1 MEVFFP
7 MFQESKEFQNDE
19 YKECYIDI
27 QTVFDNRNDED
38 DTSLN
43 NKNIFEVD
51 RNLVRGE
58 KRKENINNQNGLS
71 NNNESFHKKP
81 TLISSQFEN
90 EDFAS
95 TGHKTILNIK
105 EPLNIK
111 KKELQKSELL
121 NKKRNIS
128 NNKGIRKDNILN
140 RIKSNFFIDIQKILS
155 NLFEKTELY
164 RTKYIIFNRLENFI
178 YKEQKAL
185 KNLNLFNSKLK
196 DVLSKD
202 NRNKAII
209 DNIIEA
215 QDYPLLIEFLNK
227 TIRELIFF
235 YSDNCKKTEVKEQYY
250 LDIMKSYDNLIKKLE
265 KEGKTEEYISKFRF
279 YSSYIE
285 EEFIEM
291 NKHKKEK
298 KNN

>member
-43 NKNIFEVD
+43 NKNIFDVD

-285 EEFIEM
+285 EEFIEK

>member
-7 MFQESKEFQNDE
+7 MCQESMEFQNDE

-43 NKNIFEVD
+43 NKNIFDVD

-105 EPLNIK
+105 ESLNIK

-140 RIKSNFFIDIQKILS
+140 RIKSNFFIQTILS

-164 RTKYIIFNRLENFI
+164 RTKYIIFNRLENLI

-202 NRNKAII
+202 NYNKVI
-209 DNIIEA
+209 
-215 QDYPLLIEFLNK
+215 
-227 TIRELIFF
+227 
-235 YSDNCKKTEVKEQYY
+235 
-250 LDIMKSYDNLIKKLE
+250 
-265 KEGKTEEYISKFRF
+265 
-279 YSSYIE
+279 
-285 EEFIEM
+285 
-291 NKHKKEK
+291 
-298 KNN
+298 